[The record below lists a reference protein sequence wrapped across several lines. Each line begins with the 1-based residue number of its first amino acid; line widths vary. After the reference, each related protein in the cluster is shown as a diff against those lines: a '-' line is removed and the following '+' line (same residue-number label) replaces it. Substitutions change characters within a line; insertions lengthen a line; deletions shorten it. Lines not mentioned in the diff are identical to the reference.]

1 MKMSKKRVM
10 SSLENAFES
19 YGRLVARRPWTTIFV
34 SIALC
39 SITAVGFLRF
49 DRQTNWVDLWVDQA
63 SVSWFYISL
72 VVQLET
78 IQINVLANQSA

>member
-39 SITAVGFLRF
+39 SITAVGFLSF
-49 DRQTNWVDLWVDQA
+49 DRQTNWVDLWVDQT
-63 SVSWFYISL
+63 SVS
-72 VVQLET
+72 
-78 IQINVLANQSA
+78 